1 MMRLKNREQ
10 GQTLANRVKIKQR
23 SNNFLREIHN
33 DEGNSYIDKGN
44 SPGITSLGMTK
55 FSTVTNPDEVDLKLK
70 LIKT

>member
-10 GQTLANRVKIKQR
+10 GSTLANRVKIKQR
-23 SNNFLREIHN
+23 SNNFLRDMHN
-33 DEGNSYIDKGN
+33 DETNSYMEKGN
-44 SPGITSLGMTK
+44 SPGVTSLGMTK